1 MKDLHKR
8 YKYCPE
14 CGELLQTIVLEN
26 KEQSFCDSCDRIYF
40 PDNKVAAAVLIEHE
54 GEILLV
60 KRGIAPHR
68 GKWTLPAGFIDAGE
82 DPVAA
87 AERECLE
94 ETGLHVR
101 VTDLLKIISGQ
112 EHLRGAHL
120 VILYRAEIEYG
131 ELNAADDADEAAFFG
146 PDNLPT
152 LAFEA
157 TKQSIDIWLRS
168 RI

>member
-14 CGELLQTIVLEN
+14 CGELLQAKVVEH
-26 KEQSFCDSCDRIYF
+26 KEQPFCDSCDRIYF
-40 PDNKVAAAVLIEHE
+40 PDNKVAAAVLVEHD

-60 KRGIAPHR
+60 KRGIDPHR
-68 GKWTLPAGFIDAGE
+68 GMWTLPAGFIDAGE
-82 DPVAA
+82 DPLAA

-101 VTDLLKIISGQ
+101 VTDLLEIISGQ

-120 VILYRAEIEYG
+120 VILYRAEIEHG

-146 PDNLPT
+146 PDNLPP

-157 TKQSIDIWLRS
+157 TKKSIDIWLRS

>member
-14 CGELLQTIVLEN
+14 CGETLQTKVLEN
-26 KEQSFCDSCDRIYF
+26 KERPFCDSCDRIYF
-40 PDNKVAAAVLIEHE
+40 PDNKVAAAVLIEHQ

-60 KRGIAPHR
+60 KRGIDPHR

-120 VILYRAEIEYG
+120 VILYRAEIKHG

-146 PDNLPT
+146 PDNLPP

-157 TKQSIDIWLRS
+157 TKQSIDIWLGS
-168 RI
+168 

>member
-1 MKDLHKR
+1 MS
-8 YKYCPE
+8 E
-14 CGELLQTIVLEN
+14 CGELLQTKVLEN
-26 KEQSFCDSCDRIYF
+26 KEQPFCDSCDRIYF

-146 PDNLPT
+146 PDNLPP

-157 TKQSIDIWLRS
+157 TKQSIAIWLRS
-168 RI
+168 